1 MSDAYPLLKSPL
13 SSLASVFPTLTL
25 AQIERLSTHGRVRQV
40 QSGEVLVEAGVTGAP
55 FFVVKSGQV
64 EAVQPTGTTEKPMAL
79 ILPGQFTGEMSL
91 LTGRPY
97 VVRIRAKEAGE
108 VLQIE
113 RNRLLAL
120 LQTDSELSDIFMRA
134 FILRRVELIAQK
146 LTDVVIV
153 GSDHSSGT
161 LRIKEFLA
169 RNGHPFSYI
178 DLDRDAGAQEM
189 LDHFHVTVSDVP
201 VLICRGDVV
210 LRNPANE
217 QIAECVGFNTAIDP
231 SRLRD
236 VVIVGAGPAGLA
248 AAVYA
253 ASEGMDTL
261 VLETNAPGGQA
272 GSSSK
277 IENYLG
283 FPAGISGQELAMRA
297 STQAQKFGAE
307 FMIANGAKT
316 LKCSRRPYE
325 IEINQGS
332 PVPARAVVIAS
343 GAKYT
348 KLPLENLSQFE
359 GCGVYYAATG
369 VESQLC
375 GSEEVIVVGA
385 GNAAGQAAVFLAQNV
400 GRVHLIVRGDGLASS
415 MSRYLIRRIEETP
428 TIISHL
434 QTEIAAL
441 EGGGHLERVRLRNAK
456 TNTDETYVIRHV
468 FVMTGA
474 TPNTQWLNGC
484 VALDAKGFIKTGTDL
499 TLEDL
504 SASHWP
510 LPRSPY
516 FFETSLP
523 GVFAVGDVRSGN
535 VRRIA
540 SAVGEGSIVFYFLQK
555 VLLE

>member
-1 MSDAYPLLKSPL
+1 MADAYPPLKSP
-13 SSLASVFPTLTL
+13 SSTPASVFPTLTP
-25 AQIERLSTHGRVRQV
+25 AQLDRLSAHGRVRQV
-40 QSGEVLVEAGVTGAP
+40 QSGEVLVEAGATGAP
-55 FFVVKSGQV
+55 LFVVKSGQV
-64 EAVQPTGTTEKPMAL
+64 EVVQPTAATEKPLAL
-79 ILPGQFTGEMSL
+79 FLPGQFTGEMSL
-91 LTGRPY
+91 LTGRRN
-97 VVRIRAKEAGE
+97 VVRVRAKEAGE
-108 VLQIE
+108 VLQVE
-113 RNRLLAL
+113 RERLLAL
-120 LQTDSELSDIFMRA
+120 LQTDSELSDLFMRA
-134 FILRRVELIAQK
+134 FILRRVEMIAQEF
-146 LTDVVIV
+146 TDVVIL

-161 LRIKEFLA
+161 LRAKEFLA
-169 RNGHPFSYI
+169 RNGHPYSYI

-189 LDHFHVTVSDVP
+189 LDHFHVTVNDVP
-201 VLICRGDVV
+201 VLICRGNVV
-210 LRNPANE
+210 LRNPTNE
-217 QIAECVGFNTAIDP
+217 QIAECVGFNTSID
-231 SRLRD
+231 SARLRD

-283 FPAGISGQELAMRA
+283 FPSGISGQDLATRA

-307 FMIANGAKT
+307 FMIANGAKA
-316 LKCSRRPYE
+316 LKCGRRPYE
-325 IEINQGS
+325 IEINKGS
-332 PVPARAVVIAS
+332 PVPARTVVIAT

-348 KLPLENLSQFE
+348 KLPLENLAEFE

-375 GSEEVIVVGA
+375 GTEEVIVVGA
-385 GNAAGQAAVFLAQNV
+385 GNAAGQAAVFLSQSV
-400 GRVHLIVRGDGLASS
+400 KRVHLLVRGDGLASS

-428 TIISHL
+428 VIVVHL

-441 EGGGHLERVRLRNAK
+441 EGGEHLDRVQLRNAK
-456 TNTDETYVIRHV
+456 TDTVATHDIRHV

-474 TPNTQWLNGC
+474 TPNTQWLDGC

-499 TLEDL
+499 TSEDL
-504 SASHWP
+504 SAAQWP

-516 FFETSLP
+516 IFETSLP

-540 SAVGEGSIVFYFLQK
+540 SAVGEGSIVFYFIQK
-555 VLLE
+555 VLHE